1 MNKKKKKITNAKT
14 KKKTT
19 AKVKNKQ
26 TTKKNKRK
34 TTKKNKSVMIKS
46 SQKNII
52 KKAKLLEKVDP
63 IIMSVSSSNKDTIK
77 KTKNRKFSKR
87 YNKNKL
93 KIENINKILFKSKSE
108 NRINIT
114 EEEIENNKGWAILSY
129 ICAPYVYLMKKDSQ
143 YVSFHTKR
151 GMKIFYIEIIYFI
164 FYYLT
169 KDRIKMPT
177 SCDNFAHYTFSQICT
192 ATPWWVNFI
201 WAVLALIIVF
211 NIVKFI
217 KIVLTEKEMTEE
229 VLN

>member
-1 MNKKKKKITNAKT
+1 MKKKKKKVTSSKI

-26 TTKKNKRK
+26 TTKNKKRR
-34 TTKKNKSVMIKS
+34 TTKKNEAVMIKG
-46 SQKNII
+46 SQKNVVTR
-52 KKAKLLEKVDP
+52 AKLLEEVDP
-63 IIMSVSSSNKDTIK
+63 IIMNVSSSNKNAIR
-77 KTKNRKFSKR
+77 KTKNKKFSRR

-93 KIENINKILFKSKSE
+93 KIENINKILFKSKNE
-108 NRINIT
+108 NIINIT

-129 ICAPYVYLMKKDSQ
+129 ICAPYVYLMKKDSP

-151 GMKIFYIEIIYFI
+151 GMKIFYIETIYLI
-164 FYYLT
+164 LYYLT
-169 KDRIKMPT
+169 KDRIKTPT

-211 NIVKFI
+211 TIVKFI
-217 KIVLTEKEMTEE
+217 KIVLTEKEITEE